1 MDVRLIL
8 IFLLAVYYVT
18 AMPWNIPV
26 PFRVH
31 QIKTLANAGG
41 GGQRPI
47 PFQQCPFCDRR
58 RADTCTAY
66 KSDKDTL
73 KPLLSVTIW
82 LQMVLVSNYQLTFSC
97 RVGCAASR
105 WVVDCHWAEEVVLVV
120 QLPSTFPCHLYA
132 EFTSECVKQRR
143 ATTSTTCNLYCN

>member
-8 IFLLAVYYVT
+8 IFYWLYTMSLPCHGTY
-18 AMPWNIPV
+18 PCRSE
-26 PFRVH
+26 F
-31 QIKTLANAGG
+31 IKLKHWPMRG